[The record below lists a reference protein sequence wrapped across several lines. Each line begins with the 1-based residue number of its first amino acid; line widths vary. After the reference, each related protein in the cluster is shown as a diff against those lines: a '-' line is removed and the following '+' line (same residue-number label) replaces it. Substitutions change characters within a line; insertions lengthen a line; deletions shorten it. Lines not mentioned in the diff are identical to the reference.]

1 MSFSFL
7 AVAALAA
14 VVDGEAALRHS
25 RALAALGPHPF
36 GAPRTAFA
44 AQYVAAELRAAGLGE
59 VRVEEFE
66 QGGRAGRNV
75 IGVLRAPG
83 PAFVLLA
90 THHDSAPGG
99 TGEGGGA
106 VGVLIE
112 LARALAAD
120 PSRPPRTLVFASFD
134 AGAADGEAAGAGARD
149 WLRRQGAD
157 ARALAGALVLG
168 GAGLPGGVP
177 SLHPLTREDPLRPGG
192 GIVAPG
198 WLVQAALSG
207 AAAAGA
213 PYEVHGPLLGPLQ
226 QPLARAFR
234 IDRGGGD
241 EALAAAGLPAVL
253 VSDGPPSI
261 SWRAPDAPAVGADPV
276 ALARSGQAML
286 GAARAVA
293 AGLAPPVRE
302 DDWFAVSG
310 HVVGRA
316 GLGLVIAVGL
326 APFLWLGR
334 RAGGPLFAL
343 RLLVALL
350 AAVVSWRHPVPA
362 AFALAPWLLALA
374 AGPRPLSAALG
385 ALPALAAGALAAGAW
400 FRGAIVGTWLSPL
413 DWAAALGVALLA
425 LVPIRG
431 GAGAARRGGGGRAGG
446 GKRAGLPG
454 AGRKGR

>member
-1 MSFSFL
+1 MALSFL

-36 GAPRTAFA
+36 GAARTAYA
-44 AQYVAAELRAAGLGE
+44 AQYVAAELRSAGLGE
-59 VRVEEFE
+59 MRLEEFE
-66 QGGRAGRNV
+66 HSGRTGRNV

-90 THHDSAPGG
+90 THHDSAPG
-99 TGEGGGA
+99 TGEGGGP

-134 AGAADGEAAGAGARD
+134 AGAAGDEAAGAGARD

-168 GAGLPGGVP
+168 GAGMPGGVP
-177 SLHPLTREDPLRPGG
+177 SLHPLTRVDPLRPGR

-198 WLVQAALSG
+198 WLAQAALSG

-213 PYEVHGPLLGPLQ
+213 PFEVHGPLLGPLQ
-226 QPLARAFR
+226 QPLARVFR
-234 IDRGGGD
+234 IDRRGGD

-261 SWRAPDAPAVGADPV
+261 SWRAPGTAASAADPV

-293 AGLAPPVRE
+293 ARLAPPVRE
-302 DDWFAVSG
+302 DDWFALSG

-326 APFLWLGR
+326 GPFLWLGR

-350 AAVVSWRHPVPA
+350 AAAVSWRHPVPA

-374 AGPRPLSAALG
+374 AGPRPLFVALG
-385 ALPALAAGALAAGAW
+385 ALPALTAGTLAAGAW
-400 FRGAIVGTWLSPL
+400 FGGAIVGTWLSPL
-413 DWAAALGVALLA
+413 DWAAALGVVLLA

-431 GAGAARRGGGGRAGG
+431 RAGGRRGGGGRSSG